1 MPRKLTFAVDI
12 DGTLDQDPKAFQ
24 ELIYI
29 LEEQNGHRVLIV
41 TGASSVDVEK
51 RKRLLIAGRSVMCT
65 AGKPKKAFLDYFGV
79 HIDIWIDNDPA
90 SITSLFIK
98 PNIDDEL

>member
-1 MPRKLTFAVDI
+1 
-12 DGTLDQDPKAFQ
+12 
-24 ELIYI
+24 
-29 LEEQNGHRVLIV
+29 
-41 TGASSVDVEK
+41 
-51 RKRLLIAGRSVMCT
+51 MCT